1 VPGFGRRG
9 FTLLALSFSLLT
21 MKVVVTRKI
30 PRVGIDVLE
39 DAGFEVIG
47 NPSDR
52 LLTEVEMKN
61 FVKGAD
67 AILCLIVDR
76 IDKEVI
82 NAAGSNLKIIAN
94 YGVGFDNIDLEYSKS
109 KGIMV
114 ANTPSELSSRAVAE
128 FTFGLI
134 FALLKRIVEGDE
146 FARRGDMGGWK
157 PEIFLGENLE
167 GKTLG
172 IIGLGRIGSLVAQI
186 ARAFGLR
193 VVYNKRNRDLEAEK
207 RYKLEYMSF
216 ENLLRESDIV
226 SLHIP
231 LTPETKHLI
240 NSRTL
245 ELMKDDAYLI
255 NTSRGGVVDEVAL
268 VEYLKKGKLAGAA
281 LDVYEYEPEIN
292 PELCGLPNV
301 VLTPHIASSV
311 QAVRDDMAIM
321 AAKNIVEALNGKVPT
336 NLVK

>member
-1 VPGFGRRG
+1 
-9 FTLLALSFSLLT
+9 

-39 DAGFEVIG
+39 DAGFEVVG

-67 AILCLIVDR
+67 AILCLL
-76 IDKEVI
+76 IDKITQEVI
-82 NAAGSNLKIIAN
+82 NAAGKNLKIISN
-94 YGVGFDNIDLEYSKS
+94 YGVGYDNVDVEYAKS
-109 KGIMV
+109 RGIMV

-128 FTFGLI
+128 FTIGLI
-134 FALLKRIVEGDE
+134 FSVLKRIVEGDE

-167 GKTLG
+167 RKTLG
-172 IIGLGRIGSLVAQI
+172 IVGLGRIGCLVAKM
-186 ARAFGLR
+186 ARSFGLR
-193 VVYNKRNRDLEAEK
+193 VVYNKRNRDCEAEK
-207 RYKLEYMSF
+207 KFGLEYMSL

-231 LTPETKHLI
+231 LTSETRHMI
-240 NSRTL
+240 NSQTL
-245 ELMKDDAYLI
+245 ELMKNDGYLI
-255 NTSRGGVVDEVAL
+255 NTSRGGVVDEAAL
-268 VEYLKKGKLAGAA
+268 VETLKKGKLAGAA
-281 LDVYEYEPEIN
+281 LDVYEYEPQIN

-311 QAVRDDMAIM
+311 QEVRDDMAIM
-321 AAKNIVEALNGKVPT
+321 AAKNIVEALNNRVPF
-336 NLVK
+336 NIVSK

>member
-94 YGVGFDNIDLEYSKS
+94 YGVGFDNIDVEYSKS

>member
-1 VPGFGRRG
+1 
-9 FTLLALSFSLLT
+9 
-21 MKVVVTRKI
+21 MKVAVTRKI

-39 DAGFEVIG
+39 DAGFEVVG

-67 AILCLIVDR
+67 AILCLLVDK
-76 IDKEVI
+76 ITKEVI
-82 NAAGSNLKIIAN
+82 GAAGTNLKIISN
-94 YGVGFDNIDLEYSKS
+94 YGVGYDNIDVKYAAS
-109 KGIMV
+109 KGVMV
-114 ANTPSELSSRAVAE
+114 ANTHSELSSRAVAE

-172 IIGLGRIGSLVAQI
+172 IVGLGRIGCLVAKM
-186 ARAFGLR
+186 ARSFGLR
-193 VVYNKRNRDLEAEK
+193 VAYNKRNRDCESEKKYGLEF
-207 RYKLEYMSF
+207 MSL
-216 ENLLRESDIV
+216 ENLLREADIV
-226 SLHIP
+226 SLHVP

-240 NSRTL
+240 NARTL
-245 ELMKDDAYLI
+245 ELMKDNAYLI
-255 NTSRGGVVDEVAL
+255 NTSRGAVVDEAAL
-268 VEYLKKGKLAGAA
+268 VETLKKGKLSGAA

-321 AAKNIVEALNGKVPT
+321 AAKNIVEGLNGREPK

>member
-1 VPGFGRRG
+1 
-9 FTLLALSFSLLT
+9 

-39 DAGFEVIG
+39 DAGFEVVG

-52 LLTEVEMKN
+52 LLTPTELKD

-67 AILCLIVDR
+67 GILCLIVDK
-76 IDKEVI
+76 ISKEVI
-82 NAAGSNLKIIAN
+82 DSAGSSLKIISN
-94 YGVGFDNIDLEYSKS
+94 YGVGYDNIDVEYAKS
-109 KGIMV
+109 KKILV

-128 FTFGLI
+128 FTIGLI
-134 FALLKRIVEGDE
+134 FSVLKRIVEGDE
-146 FARRGDMGGWK
+146 FARGGNMGGWK
-157 PEIFLGENLE
+157 PEIFLGLNLE

-172 IIGLGRIGSLVAQI
+172 IVGLGRIGCLVAKM
-186 ARAFGLR
+186 AGAFGLR
-193 VVYNKRNRDLEAEK
+193 VVYTKRNRDCEMEK
-207 RYKLEYMSF
+207 KFKLEYMSL

-240 NSRTL
+240 NNETL
-245 ELMKDDAYLI
+245 ELMKDKAFLI
-255 NTSRGGVVDEVAL
+255 NTSRGAVVDEAAL

-311 QAVRDDMAIM
+311 QEVRDEMAIM
-321 AAKNIVEALNGKVPT
+321 AGKNIIEALTGKVPK
-336 NLVK
+336 NLIK

>member
-1 VPGFGRRG
+1 
-9 FTLLALSFSLLT
+9 
-21 MKVVVTRKI
+21 MKVVITRKI

-39 DAGFEVIG
+39 DAGLEVIG

-52 LLTEVEMKN
+52 LLTGAEMKG
-61 FVKGAD
+61 FVRGAD
-67 AILCLIVDR
+67 AILCLLVDK
-76 IDKEVI
+76 ITKEVVD
-82 NAAGSNLKIIAN
+82 AAGKDLKIISN
-94 YGVGFDNIDLEYSKS
+94 YGVGYDNIDVQYAQS

-114 ANTPSELSSRAVAE
+114 ANTHSELSSRAAAE
-128 FTFGLI
+128 FTIGLI
-134 FALLKRIVEGDE
+134 FAVLKRIVEGDK
-146 FARRGDMGGWK
+146 FARGGEMGGWK

-172 IIGLGRIGSLVAQI
+172 LIGLGRIGCLVAEM
-186 ARAFGLR
+186 AKAFGLR
-193 VVYNKRNRDLEAEK
+193 VIYNKRNRDLESEEK
-207 RYKLEYMSF
+207 YSLEFMSL

-231 LTPETKHLI
+231 LTPETRHLI
-240 NSRTL
+240 DSDRL
-245 ELMKDDAYLI
+245 QMMKDNAYLI
-255 NTSRGGVVDEVAL
+255 NTARGAVVDEAAL
-268 VEYLKKGKLAGAA
+268 VETLKKGKLAGAA

-311 QAVRDDMAIM
+311 QAVRDDMAII
-321 AAKNIVEALNGKVPT
+321 AAKNIVDALNGRKPK

>member
-1 VPGFGRRG
+1 MR
-9 FTLLALSFSLLT
+9 
-21 MKVVVTRKI
+21 VVVTRKI

-39 DAGFEVIG
+39 DAGLEVFG
-47 NPSDR
+47 NLSDK
-52 LLTEVEMKN
+52 LLTPAELKD

-67 AILCLIVDR
+67 GILCLIVDK
-76 IDKEVI
+76 ITKEVI
-82 NAAGSNLKIIAN
+82 DAAGENLKIISN
-94 YGVGFDNIDLEYSKS
+94 YGVGYDNIEVEYAKS

-114 ANTPSELSSRAVAE
+114 SNTPSELSSRAVAE
-128 FTFGLI
+128 FTTGLI
-134 FALLKRIVEGDE
+134 FAVLKRIVEGDE
-146 FARRGDMGGWK
+146 FARGGNMGGWK

-172 IIGLGRIGSLVAQI
+172 IIGLGRIGCLVAKM

-193 VVYNKRNRDLEAEK
+193 VVYNKRNRDCEAEK
-207 RYKLEYMSF
+207 QFGLEYMSL

-226 SLHIP
+226 SLHVP
-231 LTPETKHLI
+231 LTPETRHLI

-245 ELMKDDAYLI
+245 ELMKDNGYLI
-255 NTSRGGVVDEVAL
+255 NTSRGAVVDETAL

-311 QAVRDDMAIM
+311 QEVRDEMAIM
-321 AAKNIVEALNGKVPT
+321 AGKNIVEALSGRQPT
-336 NLVK
+336 NLISK

>member
-1 VPGFGRRG
+1 MN
-9 FTLLALSFSLLT
+9 L

-39 DAGFEVIG
+39 DAGLEVVG

-94 YGVGFDNIDLEYSKS
+94 YGVGFDNIDVEYSKS

>member
-1 VPGFGRRG
+1 
-9 FTLLALSFSLLT
+9 

-39 DAGFEVIG
+39 DAGFEVVG

-52 LLTEVEMKN
+52 LLTPAELKD

-67 AILCLIVDR
+67 GILCLIVDK
-76 IDKEVI
+76 ISKEVI
-82 NAAGSNLKIIAN
+82 DAAGPNLKIISN
-94 YGVGFDNIDLEYSKS
+94 YGVGYDNIDVEYAKS

-128 FTFGLI
+128 FTIGLI
-134 FALLKRIVEGDE
+134 FSVLKRIVEGDE
-146 FARRGDMGGWK
+146 FARRGDIGGWK
-157 PEIFLGENLE
+157 PEIFLGMNLE

-172 IIGLGRIGSLVAQI
+172 IIGLGRIGCLVAKM

-193 VVYNKRNRDLEAEK
+193 VVYNKRTRDCAAEK
-207 RYKLEYMSF
+207 DFGLEYMSL

-240 NSRTL
+240 NSDRL
-245 ELMKDDAYLI
+245 QIMKDTAFLI
-255 NTSRGGVVDEVAL
+255 NTSRGAVVDEAAL
-268 VEYLKKGKLAGAA
+268 VEYLKNGKLKGAA

-292 PELCGLPNV
+292 PELCQMPNV
-301 VLTPHIASSV
+301 ILTPHIASSV
-311 QAVRDDMAIM
+311 QEVRDEMAIM
-321 AAKNIVEALNGKVPT
+321 AAKNIVEALSGRQPP
-336 NLVK
+336 NLISK

>member
-1 VPGFGRRG
+1 
-9 FTLLALSFSLLT
+9 

-39 DAGFEVIG
+39 DAGFEVVG

-52 LLTEVEMKN
+52 LFTPPELKD
-61 FVKGAD
+61 FVKDAD
-67 AILCLIVDR
+67 GILCLLVDKITKEI
-76 IDKEVI
+76 IDS
-82 NAAGSNLKIIAN
+82 AGNNLKIISN
-94 YGVGFDNIDLEYSKS
+94 YGVGFDNVDVEYAKS
-109 KGIMV
+109 KGVMV

-128 FTFGLI
+128 FTIGLI
-134 FALLKRIVEGDE
+134 FAVLKRIVEGDE
-146 FARRGDMGGWK
+146 FARGGSMGGWK
-157 PEIFLGENLE
+157 PEIFLGLNIE

-172 IIGLGRIGSLVAQI
+172 IVGLGQIGCLVAKM

-193 VVYNKRNRDLEAEK
+193 VVYNKRNRDCEMEK
-207 RYKLEYMSF
+207 KFGLEYMSL

-240 NSRTL
+240 NDRNL
-245 ELMKDDAYLI
+245 ELMKDTAFLI
-255 NTSRGGVVDEVAL
+255 NTSRGAIIDEAVL

-281 LDVYEYEPEIN
+281 LDVYEYEPDIN

-301 VLTPHIASSV
+301 ILTPHIASSV
-311 QAVRDDMAIM
+311 QEVRDEMAIM
-321 AAKNIVEALNGKVPT
+321 AAKNITEALTGKTPQY
-336 NLVK
+336 LVK